1 MQEPQ
6 DLLPLPSFNDMDSGV
21 STGYSSASGKYSLP
35 IGIWS
40 SRRSSINSEG
50 CESSIIDTIGTA
62 KPHFRQIAFD
72 NTWETQVIQNGGTF
86 ITSGVSF
93 SEDIISA
100 AKPQLTATK
109 RRNGKVGFR
118 SLKRLKLIPGRRKS
132 VSTRSKATMYLTYY

>member
-21 STGYSSASGKYSLP
+21 STGYSSASGEYSLP
-35 IGIWS
+35 IGICS
-40 SRRSSINSEG
+40 SRRSSINSAG
-50 CESSIIDTIGTA
+50 CESSIIDTIGA
-62 KPHFRQIAFD
+62 SKPHFRQIAFD

-132 VSTRSKATMYLTYY
+132 VSTRSKAT